1 MGISNMDNMGS
12 AAMITAGSFNLRFP
26 ADPAPNDWA
35 NRRSRVADTVTA
47 LDYDIFGTQETVP
60 EYVTYITEN
69 LPYAS
74 IGHGREPDKS
84 GESTAIFYHPER
96 VRLISGE
103 TFWLS
108 ETPDEYSK
116 SWGTVCPR
124 IGTIG
129 VFEDR
134 KSGKRFIFANL
145 HLQHM
150 EMYECQKNQL
160 AVMFER
166 LKKYP
171 AELPVIL
178 TGDFNCNP
186 EHPAALLASEF
197 LCDTRR
203 VSETPAAG
211 MQYAS
216 YHAFDLKNGFDP
228 AGKPID
234 YIFISG
240 GVRVKSFETV
250 NNFDSN
256 GLASSDHFPLKAEI
270 VL

>member
-1 MGISNMDNMGS
+1 
-12 AAMITAGSFNLRFP
+12 MITAGSFNLRFP

-96 VRLISGE
+96 VRLISEE

-178 TGDFNCNP
+178 TGDFNCFPDSEPVKALAELGWTLEKPLPSYPSTKP
-186 EHPAALLASEF
+186 EL
-197 LCDTRR
+197 
-203 VSETPAAG
+203 
-211 MQYAS
+211 
-216 YHAFDLKNGFDP
+216 
-228 AGKPID
+228 PID
-234 YIFISG
+234 FIF
-240 GVRVKSFETV
+240 RETADKRTEILDRIAIDEKV
-250 NNFDSN
+250 
-256 GLASSDHFPLKAEI
+256 ASDHIPLINQLRVYRNRNRK
-270 VL
+270 

>member
-1 MGISNMDNMGS
+1 
-12 AAMITAGSFNLRFP
+12 
-26 ADPAPNDWA
+26 
-35 NRRSRVADTVTA
+35 
-47 LDYDIFGTQETVP
+47 
-60 EYVTYITEN
+60 
-69 LPYAS
+69 
-74 IGHGREPDKS
+74 
-84 GESTAIFYHPER
+84 
-96 VRLISGE
+96 
-103 TFWLS
+103 
-108 ETPDEYSK
+108 
-116 SWGTVCPR
+116 
-124 IGTIG
+124 
-129 VFEDR
+129 
-134 KSGKRFIFANL
+134 
-145 HLQHM
+145 M

-203 VSETPAAG
+203 ISETPAAG

-234 YIFISG
+234 YIFVSG

-270 VL
+270 GL